1 MKLDTLYKR
10 QESLNKIQEY
20 SLEVVGN
27 HYRSTSGYTD
37 GAKTT
42 SEWTY
47 CGGKNVGRSNETTD
61 VQQALLEAQAKW
73 KNT

>member
-42 SEWTY
+42 S
-47 CGGKNVGRSNETTD
+47 
-61 VQQALLEAQAKW
+61 
-73 KNT
+73 